1 MQIKELTEK
10 ALRIQEEYRKF
21 EDKKSFKHWDIEQ
34 TYDSLVSDV
43 GDLGRLVLAK
53 EGFRDATGADKNLE
67 HELAEILWATL
78 VLAEHYK
85 IDLES
90 AYLKQIEKV
99 EQDLNK

>member
-43 GDLGRLVLAK
+43 GDLGRLVLA
-53 EGFRDATGADKNLE
+53 LSLI
-67 HELAEILWATL
+67 HI
-78 VLAEHYK
+78 
-85 IDLES
+85 
-90 AYLKQIEKV
+90 
-99 EQDLNK
+99 